1 MVSNDDRLAAAR
13 TSYTEY
19 VEKRLEPFLES
30 NKNLTWCRAVKWGLR
45 NDMDFCINAGNIES
59 TEIQEEYVELC
70 IELLEAN
77 IANEREDATLMELPS
92 KSDKPQSIVYALVG
106 AAAGYYSGGP
116 VWAFLAAAAGYLYGR
131 HSDSLTY
138 KEKLPNVEEH
148 NRFAHETRERIDG
161 YENEIIEL
169 KKLLYPNLPDEALP
183 RRHY

>member
-30 NKNLTWCRAVKWGLR
+30 NKNLTWCLAVKWGLR
-45 NDMDFCINAGNIES
+45 NDMDFSINAGNIES

-92 KSDKPQSIVYALVG
+92 KSDKPPTRRKRGREQNGLQSWVTGPHSRYHADANAQRPCCRDSDRDRGKQSGRGNVRDLCKKYRLSG
-106 AAAGYYSGGP
+106 AK
-116 VWAFLAAAAGYLYGR
+116 LRLL
-131 HSDSLTY
+131 DS
-138 KEKLPNVEEH
+138 VE
-148 NRFAHETRERIDG
+148 
-161 YENEIIEL
+161 
-169 KKLLYPNLPDEALP
+169 
-183 RRHY
+183 